1 MPKPNAKKRRV
12 RVKGVASRGLGGRWK
27 WILLPLVV
35 LLLIPAMQ
43 VATVRFIRVK
53 GFAPRGCRGR
63 KRADVLRVHLTVGER
78 FRFLHWVLNQPAH
91 AVEAASRRRE
101 LCYISSRSVEAY
113 LFMRLI

>member
-12 RVKGVASRGLGGRWK
+12 NRVKGFASRGRAKK
-27 WILLPLVV
+27 WILLLLVV
-35 LLLIPAMQ
+35 LLLIPTMQ
-43 VATVRFIRVK
+43 VAVVRFIRVK

-63 KRADVLRVHLTVGER
+63 KRADVLRVHLAVVER

-101 LCYISSRSVEAY
+101 LYYISSRSVEAY
-113 LFMRLI
+113 LL

>member
-27 WILLPLVV
+27 KWILLLLVV

-43 VATVRFIRVK
+43 VAVVRFIRVK
-53 GFAPRGCRGR
+53 GFALRGCRGR
-63 KRADVLRVHLTVGER
+63 KRADVLRVHLAVGER
-78 FRFLHWVLNQPAH
+78 FRFLHWLLNQPAH

-101 LCYISSRSVEAY
+101 LYYISSRSVEAY
-113 LFMRLI
+113 LL